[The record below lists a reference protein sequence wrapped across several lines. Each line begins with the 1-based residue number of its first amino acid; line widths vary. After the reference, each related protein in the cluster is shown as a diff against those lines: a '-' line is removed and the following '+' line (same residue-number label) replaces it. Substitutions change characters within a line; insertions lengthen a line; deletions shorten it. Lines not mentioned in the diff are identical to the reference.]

1 MSYTIGYVRPAS
13 KVSTNKKENT
23 KIEPVN
29 LILDETEEIVTFD
42 DVEDVVEEKPKKRG
56 RKKKTEEA

>member
-1 MSYTIGYVRPAS
+1 MSYTIGYVRPTS
-13 KVSTNKKENT
+13 KVTTNKKENT
-23 KIEPVN
+23 KIDTID